1 MKEGGGG
8 VGSHE
13 REVMEKGIWGRV
25 LVEEEVLGK
34 GLVEEWSEEW
44 WR

>member
-13 REVMEKGIWGRV
+13 REVMEKGILGRV
-25 LVEEEVLGK
+25 LVKEEVLGK
-34 GLVEEWSEEW
+34 GLVEEWRREEW
-44 WR
+44 R